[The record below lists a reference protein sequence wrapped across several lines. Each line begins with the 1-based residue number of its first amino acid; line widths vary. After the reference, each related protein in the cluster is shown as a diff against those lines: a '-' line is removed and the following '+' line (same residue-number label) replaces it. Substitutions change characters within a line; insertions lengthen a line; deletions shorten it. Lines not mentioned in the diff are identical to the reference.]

1 MSIGQS
7 RLIRFPAPASSE
19 DYATAAEELEDALLG
34 LPGAIAVYRLGNVS
48 APGISDID
56 RIVVVE
62 SGARCPA
69 VWPRLSERTRSIAMH
84 APFLVDSATFARH
97 SWFTHL
103 EPLELASGDALSV
116 EVRPVPEY
124 SEPLMGA
131 EAMVLI
137 HLKIAKQAL
146 TSLVKVRPLLCELH
160 NLRHDLALAG
170 IDSDQAPR
178 GWALAEAVRQVRERW
193 WSLSAADQIGR
204 VRALL
209 GQAET
214 ALAESLSSLPKLDG
228 RPLQLQLR
236 LGAEWRN
243 VNLVAGETQSFRP
256 GLAQYFRI
264 SRRATEAS
272 WRLRT
277 HTVRL
282 PAHVISLLVRP
293 PSSTY
298 DEFWVRRRAVVV
310 AYRNFLQA
318 NPGHAGIGSALVFLG
333 HE

>member
-1 MSIGQS
+1 MRIPRP
-7 RLIRFPAPASSE
+7 RLIRFPIPATADE
-19 DYATAAEELEDALLG
+19 YATAAEELEDALFR
-34 LPGAIAVYRLGNVS
+34 LPGVIAVYRLGNVS

-62 SGARCPA
+62 SGARCPP
-69 VWPRLSERTRSIAMH
+69 VWSTLSERTRSIAMH
-84 APFLVDSATFARH
+84 SPLLVDVATFARH
-97 SWFTHL
+97 SWFAYL
-103 EPLELASGDALSV
+103 EPLELVSGDALAV

-124 SEPLMGA
+124 SEPLIGA

-137 HLKIAKQAL
+137 HLKVAKQAL

-170 IDSDQAPR
+170 IDLGQAPR
-178 GWALAEAVRQVRERW
+178 AWALAEAVRQVRERW
-193 WSLSAADQIGR
+193 WSLSAADRIER

-214 ALAESLSSLPKLDG
+214 ALAESLSALPKLDG
-228 RPLQLQLR
+228 RRVQPELR
-236 LGAEWRN
+236 LGAGWRN
-243 VNLVAGETQSFRP
+243 VNLVAGETQNLRP
-256 GLAQYFRI
+256 GLAQHFRI

-277 HTVRL
+277 HTIRV
-282 PAHVISLLVRP
+282 PAHVISLLASP

-298 DEFWVRRRAVVV
+298 EEFWVSRRALVV

-318 NPGHAGIGSALVFLG
+318 NPGHAGIGSALAFLG

>member
-1 MSIGQS
+1 MNIGES

-19 DYATAAEELEDALLG
+19 DYATAAEELDDALLR
-34 LPGAIAVYRLGNVS
+34 LPGVIAVYRLGNIS

-62 SGARCPA
+62 PGARCPP
-69 VWPRLSERTRSIAMH
+69 VWSTLSERTRSIAMH
-84 APFLVDSATFARH
+84 SPFLVDAATFARH
-97 SWFTHL
+97 TWFAHL
-103 EPLELASGDALSV
+103 EPLDLVSGDARAV

-124 SEPLMGA
+124 SEPLIGA

-137 HLKIAKQAL
+137 HLKVAKQAL

-170 IDSDQAPR
+170 VDSAQAPR
-178 GWALAEAVRQVRERW
+178 GWALAEAVRQARERW
-193 WSLSAADQIGR
+193 WSLSAADQIER

-209 GQAET
+209 GQAER
-214 ALAESLSSLPKLDG
+214 ALAESLSALPKLDG
-228 RPLQLQLR
+228 RRLHPQLR

-243 VNLVAGETQSFRP
+243 VNLVAGEGQSLRP
-256 GLAQYFRI
+256 GLAQHFRL
-264 SRRATEAS
+264 SRRASEAI
-272 WRLRT
+272 WRWRKQT
-277 HTVRL
+277 IRV
-282 PAHVISLLVRP
+282 PAHVLSLLGGPP
-293 PSSTY
+293 PSAY
-298 DEFWVRRRAVVV
+298 EEFWVSRRALVA

-318 NPGHAGIGSALVFLG
+318 NPGYAGIGSALVFID